1 MSLIPI
7 SAHHIEKYKVIS
19 AGICALILSVG
30 LARFAYTPMLPI
42 MRDEA
47 GLSDL
52 AAGWL
57 ATFNYAG
64 YMLGALI
71 AATMKDLSRKFLL
84 YRFGLVVAV
93 ISTLAM
99 GLTDNMWLWSG
110 LRFISGVSSTA
121 GLLLASGLVL
131 NWLIREK
138 HRPELGVHFTGIGLG
153 IVASGLVI
161 AAMTQQFAWDM
172 QWILLGVFGLL
183 FFIPAWYWM
192 PAPKPLDISSTQHEQ
207 RPMSRQWLVLLILA
221 YFCAGFGYVISAT
234 FIVAILEKLPI
245 LSGHG
250 GMVWVIVGLAAVP
263 SSFLWDKIAGTTSK
277 VTALLLA
284 YALQTVSFILPVIS
298 DSVMVN
304 ILSAILY
311 GGTFV
316 GIVSLTLSL
325 IGQYFPENPAKA
337 MARLTLSY
345 GVAQITA
352 PVMAGYIAETTGSYH
367 GALVA
372 ATIVTILGM
381 VLLLRLKGQNSHVLQ
396 TTPVAGCS

>member
-7 SAHHIEKYKVIS
+7 SAHHIERYKVIT
-19 AGICALILSVG
+19 AGICALILTVG

-42 MRDEA
+42 MHTQA

-64 YMLGALI
+64 YMFGALI
-71 AATMKDLSRKFLL
+71 AATMKALSRKFLL

-99 GLTDNMWLWSG
+99 GFTDNMVLWAG

-131 NWLIREK
+131 NWLIRER
-138 HRPELGVHFTGIGLG
+138 HRPELGVHFTGLGLG
-153 IVASGLVI
+153 IVVSGLAI
-161 AAMTQQFAWDM
+161 AAMTQPFAWDM
-172 QWILLGVFGLL
+172 QWILLGLFGLL
-183 FFIPAWYWM
+183 FFFPAWYWM
-192 PAPKPLDISSTQHEQ
+192 PAPKPLHIDSAQGEY
-207 RPMSRQWLVLLILA
+207 RPMSRQWLILLILC

-245 LSGHG
+245 LSGQG

-263 SSFLWDKIAGTTSK
+263 SSFLWDKIAGVTSK
-277 VTALLLA
+277 VTALLLG
-284 YALQTVSFILPVIS
+284 YGLEVISFILPVIS
-298 DSVMVN
+298 DNVILN
-304 ILSAILY
+304 ILSAVLY

-325 IGQYFPENPAKA
+325 IGQYFPDNPAKA

-367 GALVA
+367 GALLIA
-372 ATIVTILGM
+372 AVVMSLGM
-381 VLLLRLKGQNSHVLQ
+381 ILLLRLSGQNSHVLQ
-396 TTPVAGCS
+396 STPV